1 VAGFFFT
8 LPLVLF
14 GIAIAAGSELC
25 SDFFIA
31 TDRNQMID
39 EADLSHLRKAIA
51 ASRSA
56 RDRGNAP
63 YGAVLVDADGN
74 RLAIAE
80 NTQIVGQ
87 DCTGHA
93 ETNLVRSIGTRIDGS
108 VLKFS
113 TLYAS
118 GEPCAMCAGA
128 ILNVGIGRVVFA
140 LGQARMC
147 EISASTDGIAIGAGE
162 LLARAQPKVIVEGP
176 VLEDKAAQV
185 LLGN

>member
-1 VAGFFFT
+1 
-8 LPLVLF
+8 
-14 GIAIAAGSELC
+14 
-25 SDFFIA
+25 
-31 TDRNQMID
+31 MIN
-39 EADLSHLRKAIA
+39 EADLSHLREAIA

-63 YGAVLVDADGN
+63 YGAVLFDAGGN
-74 RLAIAE
+74 RLAVAE

-93 ETNLVRSIGTRIDGS
+93 ETNLVRSIGTTIDRS
-108 VLKFS
+108 VLRFS

-128 ILNVGIGRVVFA
+128 IHNAGIGRVVFA
-140 LGQARMC
+140 LSQTRMC
-147 EISASTDGIAIGAGE
+147 EIAASTDGIAIGAGE
-162 LLARAQPKVIVEGP
+162 LLARARPEIIVEGP
-176 VLEDKAAQV
+176 VLEDEAAQV

>member
-1 VAGFFFT
+1 
-8 LPLVLF
+8 
-14 GIAIAAGSELC
+14 
-25 SDFFIA
+25 
-31 TDRNQMID
+31 MIN
-39 EADLSHLRKAIA
+39 EVDLSHLREAIA

-56 RDRGNAP
+56 RERGNAP
-63 YGAVLVDADGN
+63 YAAVLVDADGN

-93 ETNLVRSIGTRIDGS
+93 ETNLVRSIGATIDRS

-113 TLYAS
+113 TLYAN

-128 ILNVGIGRVVFA
+128 IHNAGIGRLVFA
-140 LGQARMC
+140 LSQARMC
-147 EISASTDGIAIGAGE
+147 AASTDGIAIGAGE
-162 LLARAQPKVIVEGP
+162 LLARAQPKEVIVEGP
-176 VLEDKAAQV
+176 VLEDEAAQV

>member
-1 VAGFFFT
+1 
-8 LPLVLF
+8 
-14 GIAIAAGSELC
+14 
-25 SDFFIA
+25 
-31 TDRNQMID
+31 MIN
-39 EADLSHLRKAIA
+39 EADLSHLREAIA

-74 RLAIAE
+74 RLGTAE
-80 NTQIVGQ
+80 NTQIVAQ

-93 ETNLVRSIGTRIDGS
+93 ETNLVRSIGARIDGS

-128 ILNVGIGRVVFA
+128 IHNAGIGRVVFA
-140 LGQARMC
+140 LGRVRMN
-147 EISASTDGIAIGAGE
+147 EIAASTDGIAIGAAE
-162 LLARAQPKVIVEGP
+162 LLARAQPKVTVEGP
-176 VLEDKAAQV
+176 VLEDEAAQV

>member
-1 VAGFFFT
+1 
-8 LPLVLF
+8 
-14 GIAIAAGSELC
+14 
-25 SDFFIA
+25 
-31 TDRNQMID
+31 MID

-74 RLAIAE
+74 LLAVAE
-80 NTQIVGQ
+80 NTQIIGQ

-93 ETNLVRSIGTRIDGS
+93 ETNLVRTIGASIDGS
-108 VLKFS
+108 ILKFS

-128 ILNVGIGRVVFA
+128 IYNAGIGRLVFA
-140 LGQARMC
+140 LSQARMC
-147 EISASTDGIAIGAGE
+147 EFASSADCIAIGAAE
-162 LLARAQPKVIVEGP
+162 LLARAQPRVIVEGP
-176 VLEDKAAQV
+176 VLEDEAAQV
-185 LLGN
+185 LIGN